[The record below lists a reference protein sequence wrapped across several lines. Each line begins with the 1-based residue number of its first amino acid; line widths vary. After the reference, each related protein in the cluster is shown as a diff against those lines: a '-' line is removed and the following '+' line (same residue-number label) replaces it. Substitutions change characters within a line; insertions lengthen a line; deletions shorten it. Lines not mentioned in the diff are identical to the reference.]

1 MKCCNFIANSERRV
15 TKLGTCVLLSS
26 LLMGGG
32 VKRYLV
38 IVQLR
43 QGVNTE
49 NENQIWNN
57 NAQIQHL
64 DIY

>member
-1 MKCCNFIANSERRV
+1 
-15 TKLGTCVLLSS
+15 
-26 LLMGGG
+26 MGGG